1 MITTDDCNFDTNATV
16 LDNMTDEEA
25 KEYFES
31 LSADMWIDEYKNNPN
46 LM

>member
-1 MITTDDCNFDTNATV
+1 MNTIDNYNFGTIAEV

-31 LSADMWIDEYKNNPN
+31 LSADMWIDEYKNEAS